1 MWTFVINAVCI
12 PYIKIIVKRKYSIEK
27 FCLKINNHNSNYF
40 VSRKPL
46 ELFSKTKT
54 EPKMS
59 LNDFGEMNSPMYK

>member
-1 MWTFVINAVCI
+1 MYFVYLI
-12 PYIKIIVKRKYSIEK
+12 YIKIIVKRKYSVEK
-27 FCLKINNHNSNYF
+27 FCLKINNHNSHYF

-59 LNDFGEMNSPMYK
+59 LNDFSEMNSSMYK